1 MSLAYTALRFIDRVR
16 KNPTDGSDPRM
27 LDILE
32 KAAINAFEG
41 IVALT
46 APASPMSWECNV
58 NLLGTVQE
66 SNRVSFRY
74 PRPVEIVGFYPT
86 LVVFGANG
94 ALLTP
99 SLDSISVSIDTDNQ
113 NYLTSGEG
121 VSSNAGGTAG
131 PYVTLSAMSVQV
143 PRVLG
148 YKLKNPTPV
157 IGFKFRWKQ
166 ATTAVAPIYNDTLIS
181 MAMFARYL

>member
-1 MSLAYTALRFIDRVR
+1 MSLAYTALRYIDRVR
-16 KNPTDGSDPRM
+16 KNPTDGSDPR
-27 LDILE
+27 LLEILE

-46 APASPMSWECNV
+46 APASPMSWESSV

-66 SNRVSFRY
+66 SNRISFRY
-74 PRPVEIVGFYPT
+74 PRPVEIVGFYPSI
-86 LVVFGANG
+86 VVYGASG

-99 SLDSISVSIDTDNQ
+99 SLDSIAVSIDTDNQ

-131 PYVTLSAMSVQV
+131 PFVTLAAMSVQV
-143 PRVLG
+143 PRILG

-157 IGFKFRWKQ
+157 IGFKFRWKL
-166 ATTAVAPIYNDTLIS
+166 ATTAVAPVFNDTLVS

>member
-1 MSLAYTALRFIDRVR
+1 MSLAYAVLRFIDRAR
-16 KNPTDGSDPRM
+16 KVPADASDPRL
-27 LDILE
+27 LDIIE

-46 APASPMSWECNV
+46 APASPMTWECNV
-58 NLLGTVQE
+58 VLPGGTQE

-74 PRPVEIVGFYPT
+74 PRPVEIVGFYPS
-86 LVVFGANG
+86 LVVFGVDDD
-94 ALLTP
+94 LLTP
-99 SLDSISVSIDTDNQ
+99 SNDSISVCIDTDNQ

-121 VSSNAGGTAG
+121 VSTNAGGTAG
-131 PYVTLSAMSVQV
+131 PYVTLAGMSVQV

-157 IGFKFRWKQ
+157 IGFKFRWKR
-166 ATTAVAPIYNDTLIS
+166 ATTIAEPVYNDTLIS
-181 MAMFARYL
+181 MMMFARYL

>member
-16 KNPTDGSDPRM
+16 KNPTEGSDPRL

-46 APASPMSWECNV
+46 APASPMTWECNV
-58 NLLGTVQE
+58 NLPGTVQE

-74 PRPVEIVGFYPT
+74 PRPVEIVGFYPS
-86 LVVFGANG
+86 LVVTGEDED
-94 ALLTP
+94 LLTP

-131 PYVTLSAMSVQV
+131 PFVTLAAMSVQV

-166 ATTAVAPIYNDTLIS
+166 ATTLPAPVYNTTLIS